1 MSLSDRDR
9 KIALAIVPILLLVA
23 YWFLLLAPKREAAA
37 QASKDKTEQTERR
50 DAAKAQVD
58 LARGAET
65 DFAADYT
72 QLVRLGK
79 AIPSGVDM
87 PSLIVQLDSAAKGTG
102 IRFKRIATG
111 PRDPSAAA
119 APPPAAPADG
129 STPAPADGST
139 PAPADGST
147 PAADAGGEQAQS
159 APGSAVEGANN
170 TAQASSQ
177 QADAASQ
184 SGVAASDTQTS
195 TSSGSGLPIGGGAA
209 TAGAAGVAGSSPPG
223 LETVP
228 LEMEFVG
235 NFFNLAEFF
244 HDIKRFVRVAN
255 RDVVV
260 SGRLI
265 TIEGVKFSSDPE
277 LFPRI
282 SAELKATVYLSPK
295 AQGTTAGA
303 TAQGPAPAAPGATP
317 TPASAS
323 PGTTP
328 SPAPTATATP

>member
-1 MSLSDRDR
+1 MSSMSDRDR
-9 KIALAIVPILLLVA
+9 KIMLAIIPILVVVA
-23 YWFLLLAPKREAAA
+23 YWFLLLAPKREAAS
-37 QASKDKTEQTERR
+37 QASKDLTEQTERR
-50 DAAKAQVD
+50 DNVKAQVE

-65 DFAADYT
+65 DFAADYA
-72 QLVRLGK
+72 QMVRLGK

-87 PSLIVQLDSAAKGTG
+87 PSLIVQLDSAAAGTG
-102 IRFKRIATG
+102 IRFTRIATG
-111 PRDPSAAA
+111 ERDPAAAAA
-119 APPPAAPADG
+119 APA
-129 STPAPADGST
+129 PAPAS
-139 PAPADGST
+139 GST

-159 APGSAVEGANN
+159 APGSAAESANN
-170 TAQASSQ
+170 TAQAASQ

-209 TAGAAGVAGSSPPG
+209 GTGTAGAAGTAPAG

-228 LEMEFVG
+228 LELEFVG
-235 NFFNLAEFF
+235 NFFNLADFF

-255 RDVVV
+255 KDVVV

-265 TIEGVKFSSDPE
+265 TVEGVKFASDPE

-282 SAELKATVYLSPK
+282 TAEIKATVYLSPK

-303 TAQGPAPAAPGATP
+303 TPQGPAGTPGTQP
-317 TPASAS
+317 TPASTPA
-323 PGTTP
+323 GTTP

>member
-9 KIALAIVPILLLVA
+9 KIALAIVPILLLAV
-23 YWFLLLAPKREAAA
+23 YWFLLMAPKREAAS
-37 QASKDKTEQTERR
+37 QASKDLTEQTERR
-50 DAAKAQVD
+50 DNAKAQAD

-65 DFAADYT
+65 NFAADYT
-72 QLVRLGK
+72 QMVRLGK

-87 PSLIVQLDSAAKGTG
+87 PSLIVQLDSAAAGTG
-102 IRFKRIATG
+102 IRFTRIAMG
-111 PRDPSAAA
+111 ERDTSAPAAA
-119 APPPAAPADG
+119 TPPAAT
-129 STPAPADGST
+129 TP
-139 PAPADGST
+139 PADGST

-159 APGSAVEGANN
+159 APGSAAESANN
-170 TAQASSQ
+170 TAQAASQ

-209 TAGAAGVAGSSPPG
+209 TGTAAAAGTSPAG

-228 LEMEFVG
+228 LELEFVG
-235 NFFNLAEFF
+235 NFFNLADFF

-255 RDVVV
+255 KDVLV
-260 SGRLI
+260 SGRLV
-265 TIEGVKFSSDPE
+265 TIEGVKYASDPE

-282 SAELKATVYLSPK
+282 TAEIKATVYLSPK
-295 AQGTTAGA
+295 T
-303 TAQGPAPAAPGATP
+303 GPTGAAPGT
-317 TPASAS
+317 TPASGS
-323 PGTTP
+323 PAGTTP